1 MNEKSKRLR
10 TISIMFLLTLT
21 GKVLGLVRDMLMGR
35 YFGTGPV
42 ADAFFVAS
50 QVPRNF
56 FDAIFASAISASFI
70 PVFNEYLEKEGRE
83 EAFRLASSFITLM
96 ALLTTALAAAGM
108 VFAGPLASFQAGGF
122 SEAALALCT
131 GLLRT
136 LFPTIIFTGLAFSMV
151 GVLQSLGEFNVPAL
165 LSTVSNGIIILYY
178 FTLCNRFGVWGLAAA
193 YLLGWAMQ
201 AAVQVPSMHRL
212 GYRYRPALTHPGLK
226 KVFALMASVMVST
239 WIQPVNMVVSTRY
252 ASGLYPDSGVSAMT
266 YANTLYTILAGVL
279 VLSVSNVIFPE
290 LSRLAVSEQGEDF
303 GALVSSSIRSLLFL
317 LIPMTVGL
325 MTIAEPLVR
334 MLYDWG
340 EWTAEGTR
348 LTSEA
353 LMLLSLGMAGYGIQ
367 TILSRAFYAFQSGK
381 APLIAGIVS
390 IAVNLVLCQLTRS
403 AGIGGLALAASLAA
417 TVPAVLLLAAMGR
430 TYKGLLTK
438 KLLGDLLRM
447 LAAALIMGGAVLAV
461 RFGLQGVAGDG
472 LAGRAVLVL
481 APVCVGVAV
490 YFPLAWLFRVPEM
503 GQVVEMVRR
512 RK

>member
-1 MNEKSKRLR
+1 
-10 TISIMFLLTLT
+10 
-21 GKVLGLVRDMLMGR
+21 
-35 YFGTGPV
+35 
-42 ADAFFVAS
+42 
-50 QVPRNF
+50 
-56 FDAIFASAISASFI
+56 
-70 PVFNEYLEKEGRE
+70 
-83 EAFRLASSFITLM
+83 
-96 ALLTTALAAAGM
+96 
-108 VFAGPLASFQAGGF
+108 
-122 SEAALALCT
+122 
-131 GLLRT
+131 
-136 LFPTIIFTGLAFSMV
+136 
-151 GVLQSLGEFNVPAL
+151 
-165 LSTVSNGIIILYY
+165 
-178 FTLCNRFGVWGLAAA
+178 
-193 YLLGWAMQ
+193 
-201 AAVQVPSMHRL
+201 
-212 GYRYRPALTHPGLK
+212 
-226 KVFALMASVMVST
+226 MASVMVST

-461 RFGLQGVAGDG
+461 RFGLQGAAGDG